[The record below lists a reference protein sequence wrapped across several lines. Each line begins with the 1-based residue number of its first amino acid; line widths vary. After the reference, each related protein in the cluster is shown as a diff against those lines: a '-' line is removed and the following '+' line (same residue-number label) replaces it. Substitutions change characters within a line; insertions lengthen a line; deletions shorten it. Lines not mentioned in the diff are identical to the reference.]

1 MADFH
6 TKTDA
11 YPLVSITDELI
22 IVHRN
27 QVVPSAVVYIGCHR
41 DCTVEFRSAANRDA
55 VEGASPFTTLN
66 LPSGGK
72 GRVDLPGTAALD
84 LVTKITPTKGQ
95 IYVWIGSMGEFDTYF
110 KQVDVP
116 SI

>member
-1 MADFH
+1 MADFNV
-6 TKTDA
+6 KTDA

-27 QVVPSAVVYIGCHR
+27 QVAVDAVVYVGSHQACE
-41 DCTVEFRSAANRDA
+41 VEFRSAANRTA
-55 VEGASPFTTLN
+55 VESASPFTTLT

-72 GRVDLPGTAALD
+72 ARVDLPGTNALD
-84 LVTKITPTKGQ
+84 LVSKITPISGQ
-95 IYVWIGSMGEFDTYF
+95 IFVWIGSMGEFDTYF